1 MEANI
6 IHCGECAEVMRDNI
20 PDNAI
25 DLTVTSPPYDN
36 LREYQGYEFDFETT
50 AAELWRVT
58 KPGGV
63 VVWVVADQTINGSET
78 GTIFR
83 QALCFMELGFNLHQ
97 TMYCQKPNGPP
108 PDNTRYEKV
117 IEYMFVFS
125 KGKPKT
131 INLIKDKVNTWNK
144 LRKNRVT
151 TREKDGTLRSRG
163 PYTITKFGKRLNVWS
178 YATGDKCSSKD
189 KTDHPAIFPETLAHD
204 HIISWSNPGDV
215 VLDPFVG
222 SGTTAKMAILTG
234 RRYIGIDISEEY
246 CQQARERVAKVEAQP
261 MLIPFE
267 AEKSEQSTMFD

>member
-36 LREYQGYEFDFETT
+36 LREYQGYEWDFVTV
-50 AAELWRVT
+50 ANELWRIT

-63 VVWVVADQTINGSET
+63 VVWVVADATINGSET
-78 GTIFR
+78 GTSFR
-83 QALCFMELGFNLHQ
+83 QALYFMSLGFNLHQ
-97 TMYCQKPNGPP
+97 TVI
-108 PDNTRYEKV
+108 YEKSGRLPTQDRYYNV
-117 IEYMFVFS
+117 IEYMFVIS
-125 KGKPKT
+125 KGKPNALNFLVDHVNASQGQKRT
-131 INLIKDKVNTWNK
+131 KDKVINK
-144 LRKNRVT
+144 GRPQKKDTKTQYRARKHSR
-151 TREKDGTLRSRG
+151 RS
-163 PYTITKFGKRLNVWS
+163 NVWK
-178 YATGDKCSSKD
+178 YHVGNNGNDLTI
-189 KTDHPAIFPETLAHD
+189 HPAIFPEALPRD

-246 CQQARERVAKVEAQP
+246 CQLARERVAKVEAQP